1 MAICKRCGKDTED
14 LKTATCFTAISNTMN
29 IQHYHESL
37 IQKLK
42 QKDVQFVMSSPE
54 QPIIK
59 TVIVKP
65 ITIGIGE

>member
-1 MAICKRCGKDTED
+1 MPICKHCGKDTED
-14 LKTATCFTAISNTMN
+14 LQTATCFNGYIERI
-29 IQHYHESL
+29 IQHYHESF
-37 IQKLK
+37 IQKMK